1 MTDAILE
8 LIDIAVSLAESQ
20 FSGKDL
26 AHTLLD
32 IVQRGVEAYE
42 AHTGT
47 QLDVGLIEAEDAL

>member
-8 LIDIAVSLAESQ
+8 LVEIAVGLAESQ

-32 IVQRGVEAYE
+32 IVQRGADAYE
-42 AHTGT
+42 ENTGKS
-47 QLDVGLIEAEDAL
+47 LNVGLVEAEDAL